1 MKYSCLSSDSI
12 RLMAEAAGVAE
23 PTLEITSAVS
33 EEVTIRL
40 RLIIA
45 RGMKF
50 TRHANRTKLTC
61 ADINKALL
69 WSDCQP
75 VFGHECNSSQRL
87 RYSYSTEAKVFRYE
101 DTEVDLIERYGD
113 HSNSESLLLDGVFN
127 EAIPT
132 MQIINPVGKTNPTRN
147 TKDQI
152 NHNQYNHCHNP

>member
-12 RLMAEAAGVAE
+12 RLMAEAAGVTE
-23 PTLEITSAVS
+23 PTLDVASTIS
-33 EEVTIRL
+33 EEVTLRL

-45 RGMKF
+45 RAIKF

-69 WSDCQP
+69 WSGCQP

-101 DTEVDLIERYGD
+101 DTEVDLIERYRD
-113 HSNSESLLLDGVFN
+113 HSNSESLLLDGIFN

-132 MQIINPVGKTNPTRN
+132 VTIINQVDNTHLMRK

-152 NHNQYNHCHNP
+152 NHDRYNHCRSP